1 MNIEEKIYD
10 EAIKNMKK
18 IISEADGNEVFF
30 KGILDDDGKVCRVE
44 ALARGNRHSAPALV
58 KRMNREEVIIHNH
71 PSGYLYPS
79 DADVE
84 VASYYANDFNGGF
97 YIINNE
103 VTEIYVVVNVHKEK
117 NIAIDVTPYFEKE
130 GTIAHYFKEFEY
142 REEQLLMVNAIQE
155 GFNNE
160 EKVVVEA
167 GTGTGKTLA
176 YLIPGIEWAV
186 KNKKRIVFLIFI
198 KSNTCKNIFLY
209 S

>member
-30 KGILDDDGKVCRVE
+30 KGILDDDGKVCQVE

-117 NIAIDVTPYFEKE
+117 NIAIAINTVHLIDSKKLN
-130 GTIAHYFKEFEY
+130 GH
-142 REEQLLMVNAIQE
+142 LL
-155 GFNNE
+155 
-160 EKVVVEA
+160 
-167 GTGTGKTLA
+167 LS
-176 YLIPGIEWAV
+176 
-186 KNKKRIVFLIFI
+186 VFFI
-198 KSNTCKNIFLY
+198 NYMFY
-209 S
+209 SLW